1 MAESAARMTSTGRI
15 RQVMNA
21 KNIRIAV
28 VLIGCL
34 IMSVAV
40 GISGGPAQ
48 LVNVLVTGGMWAL
61 LSVGLALVMGVMNIP
76 YFAHGESFMLGAYA
90 AFFVFDPLNRY
101 LHLNPNAFLSAIAP
115 LIAMFGAAVFGF
127 IIGSVIERLV
137 FAPLRHKSKKGW
149 VVNALLLTVGLSFIL
164 TNGTTL
170 LLGANYRGVAKY
182 WDLAPLQLFGMR
194 LPLERLVAF
203 AIAILSIMILWLT
216 LMRTDFGRQ
225 IRAVSQDEMGAE
237 MVGINLDRIQNLTFA
252 MATSLAALAGG
263 ALLFMFQAYPTVG
276 QKPLFFAWF
285 VVMLVGM
292 GNIAGAVIGAFIVA
306 LLQSATQQFIGI
318 TWDSV
323 VPTALMILVLLIA
336 PSGIFGSEVKGIHEE

>member
-1 MAESAARMTSTGRI
+1 MEESTARIKSTGRTW
-15 RQVMNA
+15 QVMNA
-21 KNIRIAV
+21 KNIRLAV

-34 IMSVAV
+34 IMTVAI

-48 LVNVLVTGGMWAL
+48 IVNVLVTGGMWAL

-76 YFAHGESFMLGAYA
+76 YFAHGESFMIGAYA
-90 AFFVFDPLNRY
+90 AYFAFDAMSRY
-101 LHLNPNAFLSAIAP
+101 LHQHPNAYLAAIAP
-115 LIAMFGAAVFGF
+115 LIAMLGAAVAGF
-127 IIGSVIERLV
+127 IIGLVIERLV
-137 FAPLRHKSKKGW
+137 FAPLRHKSKAGW
-149 VVNALLLTVGLSFIL
+149 VVNALLLTVGISFIL

-170 LLGANYRGVAKY
+170 MLGPDYRGVARY
-182 WDLAPLQLFGMR
+182 WDIAPVQLFGMR
-194 LPLERLVAF
+194 LPLERLVAL
-203 AIAILSIMILWLT
+203 AIAMLSIAVLWLI
-216 LMRTDFGRQ
+216 LLRTDFGRQ
-225 IRAVSQDEMGAE
+225 VRAVSQDEMGAE
-237 MVGINLDRIQNLTFA
+237 MVGIDLDRIQSLTFA
-252 MATSLAALAGG
+252 LSTSLAALAGG

-292 GNIAGAVIGAFIVA
+292 GNIAGAVIGGFIVA
-306 LLQSATQQFIGI
+306 LLQTTTQQFIGI